1 MAKFLDRNLLTRY
14 RLGYIICRKV
24 NRKVPVLPGK
34 KSKPT
39 DPKDTKGA
47 RPPRAELEVLSC
59 LWQREKATVREIR
72 EAMAE
77 YRPMAHGSVVNLLKR
92 LEAKGLVR
100 HEKGPIG
107 KAFIYI
113 PTSRPEP
120 IRHRLVSEMLQRIFG
135 GNGVAMIST
144 FLDTKPP
151 TPEELD
157 QLEELIRRKR
167 SDKKTRK

>member
-1 MAKFLDRNLLTRY
+1 MPLA
-14 RLGYIICRKV
+14 
-24 NRKVPVLPGK
+24 
-34 KSKPT
+34 
-39 DPKDTKGA
+39 A
-47 RPPRAELEVLSC
+47 R
-59 LWQREKATVREIR
+59 KATVREIR

-77 YRPMAHGSVVNLLKR
+77 FRPMAHGSVVNLLKR
-92 LEAKGLVR
+92 LEVKGLVR

-120 IRHRLVSEMLQRIFG
+120 THRRIVSEMLQRIFG
-135 GNGVAMIST
+135 GNGVAMVST

-167 SDKKTRK
+167 TDKKPRK